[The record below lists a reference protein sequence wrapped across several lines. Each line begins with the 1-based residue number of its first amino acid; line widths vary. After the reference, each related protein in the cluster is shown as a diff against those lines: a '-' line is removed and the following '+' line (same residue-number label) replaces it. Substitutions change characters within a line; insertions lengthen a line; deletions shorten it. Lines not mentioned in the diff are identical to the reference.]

1 MTDFALGHSS
11 PTELRDRLA
20 AERGGAP
27 HIVLRDGDA
36 TQRILELS
44 PERERVT
51 LGRGEGCDVHLSWD
65 PEASRVHA
73 ELELLG
79 GVWTVVDDG
88 LSSNGTLVN
97 GMRIASRRRL
107 RDRDLLQIGQTV
119 ILFRD
124 PAREGLTETQ
134 TGVAYTAPKL
144 SDAQARVLLAL
155 CRPYK
160 DADQFTSPATNQQIA
175 DELFLSVEAAKTHL
189 RALFAKFEV
198 GDLPQNQ
205 KRARLVERA
214 FQTGAVSERDL

>member
-1 MTDFALGHSS
+1 MTDFALGQSS

-20 AERGGAP
+20 AERRGIP
-27 HIVLRDGDA
+27 HLVLRDEHEA
-36 TQRILELS
+36 QVIVELPAEQQRA
-44 PERERVT
+44 T
-51 LGRGEGCDVHLSWD
+51 LGRGDGCDVHLHWD
-65 PEASRVHA
+65 QEVSRVHA
-73 ELELLG
+73 ELERLG

-97 GMRIASRRRL
+97 GERIGSRRRL
-107 RDRDLLQIGQTV
+107 RDRDVLTIGMTV

-124 PAREGLTETQ
+124 PASDDLTKTK
-134 TGVAYTAPKL
+134 TGTVQPAPKL
-144 SDAQARVLLAL
+144 SEAQARVLVAL

-160 DADQFTSPATNQQIA
+160 DANQFTTPATNQEIA
-175 DELFLSVEAAKTHL
+175 AELFLSVEATKTHL

-198 GDLPQNQ
+198 ESLAQNA